1 MDATSLTIGIILLI
15 ICVLPFIIFSIINSK
30 KRKKRIRNLIQ
41 KAKENNATI
50 QEKDDWNQYVIGI
63 DKTNKMLFFSK
74 KSEEIDKFISINIS
88 ELLKCRI
95 ERTEN
100 KLNTLEKLE
109 LELTFASKPTVVL
122 EFFNK
127 EETRIVLNEIEIIQ
141 KWLTL
146 LNKINS

>member
-1 MDATSLTIGIILLI
+1 MDSTSLTIGIILLI
-15 ICVLPFIIFSIINSK
+15 VCVLPFILFSVNNSK
-30 KRKKRIRNLIQ
+30 KRKKRIQNLIQ

-50 QEKDDWNQYVIGI
+50 QEKDDWNQSIIGI

-88 ELLKCRI
+88 ELLKSRI

-100 KLNTLEKLE
+100 KNKVLEKLE

-127 EETRIVLNEIEIIQ
+127 DETRLILNEIEIIQ
-141 KWLTL
+141 KWQTL
-146 LNKINS
+146 LNKIT

>member
-15 ICVLPFIIFSIINSK
+15 ICVLPFILFSVNNNK
-30 KRKKRIRNLIQ
+30 KRKKRIENLVK

-50 QEKDDWNQYVIGI
+50 QEKDDWNQSVIGL
-63 DKTNKMLFFSK
+63 DKKHKMLFFSK
-74 KSEEIDKFISINIS
+74 KSEEFDEFIFINIS
-88 ELLKCRI
+88 ELLLCRI

-100 KLNTLEKLE
+100 KHKILEKLE

-127 EETRIVLNEIEIIQ
+127 NETRLILNEIEIIQ
-141 KWLTL
+141 KWQTL
-146 LNKINS
+146 LNKIT

>member
-15 ICVLPFIIFSIINSK
+15 ICVLPFILFSIINNKKSK
-30 KRKKRIRNLIQ
+30 KRIENLIL

-50 QEKDDWNQYVIGI
+50 QEKDDWNQSIIGI
-63 DKTNKMLFFSK
+63 DKTNKLLFFSK
-74 KSEEIDKFISINIS
+74 KSEEFDKFISINIS
-88 ELLKCRI
+88 ELLKCQI

-100 KLNTLEKLE
+100 SHKVLEKLE

-127 EETRIVLNEIEIIQ
+127 EETRLILNELEIIQ
-141 KWLTL
+141 KWQTL
-146 LNKINS
+146 LNKIT

>member
-1 MDATSLTIGIILLI
+1 MDSTSLTIGIILLI
-15 ICVLPFIIFSIINSK
+15 VCVLPFILFSVINSK
-30 KRKKRIRNLIQ
+30 KRKKRIQNLIQ

-50 QEKDDWNQYVIGI
+50 QEKDDWNQSIIGI

-95 ERTEN
+95 EKTEN
-100 KLNTLEKLE
+100 KHNVLEKLE
-109 LELTFASKPTVVL
+109 LELTFASRPTIVL

-127 EETRIVLNEIEIIQ
+127 DETRLILNEIEIIQ
-141 KWLTL
+141 KWQTL
-146 LNKINS
+146 LNKIT

>member
-1 MDATSLTIGIILLI
+1 MDSTSLTIGIILLI
-15 ICVLPFIIFSIINSK
+15 VCVLPFILFSVINSK
-30 KRKKRIRNLIQ
+30 KRKKRIENLIL

-50 QEKDDWNQYVIGI
+50 QEKDDWNQSIIGI

-74 KSEEIDKFISINIS
+74 KSEEFDKFISINIS

-100 KLNTLEKLE
+100 KHNVLEKLE

-127 EETRIVLNEIEIIQ
+127 DETRLILNEIEIIQ
-141 KWLTL
+141 KWQTL
-146 LNKINS
+146 LNKIT

>member
-30 KRKKRIRNLIQ
+30 KRKKRIQNLIQ

-50 QEKDDWNQYVIGI
+50 HEKDDWNQSIIGL

-100 KLNTLEKLE
+100 KLKALEKLE

-127 EETRIVLNEIEIIQ
+127 DETRILLNEIEIIQ
-141 KWLTL
+141 KWQTL
-146 LNKINS
+146 LNKISS

>member
-1 MDATSLTIGIILLI
+1 MDSTSLTIGIILVI
-15 ICVLPFIIFSIINSK
+15 ICVFPFVLFSVNNSK
-30 KRKKRIRNLIQ
+30 KRKRRIQNLVK
-41 KAKENNATI
+41 KAQESNATI
-50 QEKDDWNQYVIGI
+50 QEKDDWNQSIIGI

-74 KSEEIDKFISINIS
+74 KSEEFDKFISINIS

-100 KLNTLEKLE
+100 NHKVLEKLE

-127 EETRIVLNEIEIIQ
+127 NETRLILNEIEIIQ
-141 KWLTL
+141 KWQTL
-146 LNKINS
+146 LNKIT

>member
-1 MDATSLTIGIILLI
+1 MDSTSLTIGIILVI
-15 ICVLPFIIFSIINSK
+15 ICVLPFILFSVSNSK
-30 KRKKRIRNLIQ
+30 KRKKRIQNLVK
-41 KAKENNATI
+41 KAKESNATI
-50 QEKDDWNQYVIGI
+50 QEKDDWNQSIIGI

-74 KSEEIDKFISINIS
+74 KSEEFDKFITINIS

-100 KLNTLEKLE
+100 NHKVLEKLE

-127 EETRIVLNEIEIIQ
+127 NESRLILNEIEIIQ
-141 KWLTL
+141 KWQTL
-146 LNKINS
+146 LNKIT

>member
-1 MDATSLTIGIILLI
+1 MDSTSLTIGIILVI
-15 ICVLPFIIFSIINSK
+15 VCVLPFILFSVNNSK
-30 KRKKRIRNLIQ
+30 KRKKRIENLVK
-41 KAKENNATI
+41 KAKESNATI
-50 QEKDDWNQYVIGI
+50 QEKDDWNQSIIGI

-100 KLNTLEKLE
+100 KHKVLEKLE

-127 EETRIVLNEIEIIQ
+127 DETRIILNEIEIIQ
-141 KWLTL
+141 KWQTL
-146 LNKINS
+146 LNKIT

>member
-1 MDATSLTIGIILLI
+1 MDSTSLTIGIILVI
-15 ICVLPFIIFSIINSK
+15 VCVLPFILFSVNNSK
-30 KRKKRIRNLIQ
+30 KRKKRIENLVK
-41 KAKENNATI
+41 KAKESNATI
-50 QEKDDWNQYVIGI
+50 QEKDDWNQSIIGI

-100 KLNTLEKLE
+100 KHKVLEKLE

-127 EETRIVLNEIEIIQ
+127 DETRIILNEIEIIQ
-141 KWLTL
+141 KWQTL
-146 LNKINS
+146 LNKIA

>member
-1 MDATSLTIGIILLI
+1 MDSTSLTIGIILLI
-15 ICVLPFIIFSIINSK
+15 VCVLPFILFSVNNSK
-30 KRKKRIRNLIQ
+30 KRKKRIQNLIK
-41 KAKENNATI
+41 KAQENNATI
-50 QEKDDWNQYVIGI
+50 QEKDDWNQSIIGI

-74 KSEEIDKFISINIS
+74 KSEEFDKFISINIS

-100 KLNTLEKLE
+100 KHNILEKLE

-127 EETRIVLNEIEIIQ
+127 DETRLILNEIEIIQ
-141 KWLTL
+141 KWQTL
-146 LNKINS
+146 LNKIT

>member
-1 MDATSLTIGIILLI
+1 MDSTSLTIGIILLI
-15 ICVLPFIIFSIINSK
+15 VCVLPFILFSVINSK
-30 KRKKRIRNLIQ
+30 KRKKRIQNLIQ

-50 QEKDDWNQYVIGI
+50 QEKDDWNQSIIGI

-100 KLNTLEKLE
+100 KNKVLEKLE

-127 EETRIVLNEIEIIQ
+127 DETRLILNEIEIIQ
-141 KWLTL
+141 KWQTL
-146 LNKINS
+146 LNKIT

>member
-1 MDATSLTIGIILLI
+1 MDSTSLIIGIILLI
-15 ICVLPFIIFSIINSK
+15 VCVLPFILFSVNNSK
-30 KRKKRIRNLIQ
+30 KRKKRIQNLIQ

-50 QEKDDWNQYVIGI
+50 QEKDDWNQSIIGI

-74 KSEEIDKFISINIS
+74 KSEEFDKFISINIS
-88 ELLKCRI
+88 ELLKSRI

-100 KLNTLEKLE
+100 KNKVLEKLE

-127 EETRIVLNEIEIIQ
+127 DETRILLNEIEIIQ
-141 KWLTL
+141 KWQTL
-146 LNKINS
+146 LNKIT

>member
-1 MDATSLTIGIILLI
+1 MDSTSATIGIVLVM
-15 ICVLPFIIFSIINSK
+15 ICVLPFILFSFSNSK
-30 KRKKRIRNLIQ
+30 KRKKRLQNLIK

-50 QEKDDWNQYVIGI
+50 QEKDDWNQSIIGI

-74 KSEEIDKFISINIS
+74 KSEEFDKFITINVS

-95 ERTEN
+95 ERTESN
-100 KLNTLEKLE
+100 HKVLEKLE

-127 EETRIVLNEIEIIQ
+127 NETRLILNEIEIIQ
-141 KWLTL
+141 KWQTL
-146 LNKINS
+146 LNKIT

>member
-15 ICVLPFIIFSIINSK
+15 ICVFPFILFSIINSK
-30 KRKKRIRNLIQ
+30 KRKKRIENLIL

-50 QEKDDWNQYVIGI
+50 QEKDDWNQSIIGI

-74 KSEEIDKFISINIS
+74 KSEEFDKFISINIS

-95 ERTEN
+95 ERTESKHN
-100 KLNTLEKLE
+100 VLEKLE

-127 EETRIVLNEIEIIQ
+127 DETRLILNEIEIIQ
-141 KWLTL
+141 KWQTL
-146 LNKINS
+146 LNKIT

>member
-1 MDATSLTIGIILLI
+1 MDSTSLTIGIILLI
-15 ICVLPFIIFSIINSK
+15 VCVLPFILFSVINTK
-30 KRKKRIRNLIQ
+30 KRKKKIENLIL

-50 QEKDDWNQYVIGI
+50 QEKDDWNQSIIGI

-74 KSEEIDKFISINIS
+74 KSEEFDKFISINIS

-100 KLNTLEKLE
+100 KHNVLEKLE
-109 LELTFASKPTVVL
+109 LELTFASRPTVVL

-127 EETRIVLNEIEIIQ
+127 DETRLILNEIEIIQ
-141 KWLTL
+141 KWQTL
-146 LNKINS
+146 LNKIT

>member
-1 MDATSLTIGIILLI
+1 MDSTSLTIGFILLI
-15 ICVLPFIIFSIINSK
+15 VCLLTFILFSVINSK
-30 KRKKRIRNLIQ
+30 KRKKRIENLIL

-50 QEKDDWNQYVIGI
+50 QEKDDWNQSIIGI

-74 KSEEIDKFISINIS
+74 KSEEFDKFISINIS

-100 KLNTLEKLE
+100 KHNVLEKLE

-127 EETRIVLNEIEIIQ
+127 DETRLILNEIEIIQ
-141 KWLTL
+141 KWQTL
-146 LNKINS
+146 LNKIT